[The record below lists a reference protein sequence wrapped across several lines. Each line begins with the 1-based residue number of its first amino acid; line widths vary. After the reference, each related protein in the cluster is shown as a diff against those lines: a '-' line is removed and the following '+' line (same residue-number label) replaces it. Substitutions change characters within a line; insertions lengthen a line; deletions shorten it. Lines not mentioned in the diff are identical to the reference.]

1 MVIASHC
8 EKVKLAFFFVSLSHL
23 TCKLCEKIK
32 TVILTQYLKS
42 QDYDQEYE
50 ILEFSGK
57 ISETQGF

>member
-32 TVILTQYLKS
+32 TAILTQYLKS
-42 QDYDQEYE
+42 QDYDQDYE
-50 ILEFSGK
+50 IDP
-57 ISETQGF
+57 